1 MGRVSLNPTLRNQ
14 FFSGTDFGFAPGES
28 VVLKIDIIG
37 GFSAAPH
44 LPDSSRNHTIQHG
57 SWSSDNSRSHPFVP
71 LIWSPG
77 VIAALNK
84 DDPLSDNTD
93 PNGDYGIN
101 ALSVTYKNIAAFYFH
116 AARAVF
122 GSDLLSAIAATRADI
137 LNNIRDMDTT
147 NTVGRDAEYYTIG
160 LTAGYGGDPILVA
173 YSTAGV
179 FAYNSLKVTAN
190 VLRENFGVDQLS
202 AAMRADADKPNAPPG
217 GNYAAW
223 KGFLDGQSMR
233 AGGHTVISTFD
244 TKYIGPPIPDIW
256 SSVKS
261 PGSAISSNIA
271 IAAKAS
277 FTPDQ
282 IGQDNSY
289 VLQVVTKP
297 TNYGDTLVVFG
308 SGEVFL
314 EDRDDFVFAADQVSA
329 LRGNG
334 GNDTL
339 LASNQKSILTGGIG
353 NDRLF
358 GGTSADRLFG
368 DDGADQIGG
377 GDGDDLAYG
386 GNGDDTFFGDTGA
399 DFHDGGDG
407 LDLVDYRTALAGITI
422 DLLRPG
428 ENTGFALGDT
438 FQSIEIIIGTYYG
451 DVFNGSEIADRFQG
465 DRGNDMLDGRAGIDV
480 VQFRRPLNS
489 YIIEFGIVAKVV
501 DKTQSRDG
509 VDTLTSIERLRFTDG
524 VLALDITLPGQGES
538 NAGSA
543 YRLYEAAFNRTPD
556 NPGLAFWIK
565 AIDGGVTPVQAAQ
578 GFVNSDE
585 FRQVYGANPTAQ
597 QLVTG
602 FYTNILGRAPEQAG
616 FNFWFNILNNRPDQR
631 AVVLE
636 GIANSPENQNGLIA
650 TIGQGIWLP
659 GDLLA

>member
-1 MGRVSLNPTLRNQ
+1 
-14 FFSGTDFGFAPGES
+14 
-28 VVLKIDIIG
+28 
-37 GFSAAPH
+37 
-44 LPDSSRNHTIQHG
+44 
-57 SWSSDNSRSHPFVP
+57 
-71 LIWSPG
+71 
-77 VIAALNK
+77 
-84 DDPLSDNTD
+84 
-93 PNGDYGIN
+93 
-101 ALSVTYKNIAAFYFH
+101 
-116 AARAVF
+116 
-122 GSDLLSAIAATRADI
+122 
-137 LNNIRDMDTT
+137 
-147 NTVGRDAEYYTIG
+147 
-160 LTAGYGGDPILVA
+160 
-173 YSTAGV
+173 
-179 FAYNSLKVTAN
+179 
-190 VLRENFGVDQLS
+190 
-202 AAMRADADKPNAPPG
+202 
-217 GNYAAW
+217 
-223 KGFLDGQSMR
+223 
-233 AGGHTVISTFD
+233 
-244 TKYIGPPIPDIW
+244 
-256 SSVKS
+256 
-261 PGSAISSNIA
+261 
-271 IAAKAS
+271 
-277 FTPDQ
+277 
-282 IGQDNSY
+282 
-289 VLQVVTKP
+289 
-297 TNYGDTLVVFG
+297 
-308 SGEVFL
+308 
-314 EDRDDFVFAADQVSA
+314 
-329 LRGNG
+329 
-334 GNDTL
+334 
-339 LASNQKSILTGGIG
+339 
-353 NDRLF
+353 LF